1 MDEKRGNT
9 GNSFDSLREQC
20 RQLGLFKRSKAAVF
34 GEVIV
39 VAVLWALA
47 IVLRESNPVLAMLLA
62 IVAAITLVWWIHDSG
77 HDAFFES
84 RAVSHKFIETL
95 GLIFLGM
102 PQIEYHYEVHR
113 LHHAHTNIIGRDGAL
128 ATGPVRWHYKQLRS
142 LEDQFNKWQPLIWFA
157 VALPLVWPLITAR
170 CIQTLWARKKWL
182 RLSLIAVRWAVVLW
196 IFRQDLSFVFVPPL
210 VGGFVM
216 GFVSSLN
223 HFHMPMDDKR
233 ADVFPNS
240 VFITT
245 QNLRQ
250 RGFFATWITGGLN
263 FHIEHHLF
271 PTMPSKNLR
280 YAAPLVERFARE
292 HGLSYNI
299 CDSTQAIGKLYDQ
312 LRHPTTENPIPKK
325 AATTNSDMDISLEAF
340 LAGKAGL

>member
-1 MDEKRGNT
+1 MDEKRENSVK
-9 GNSFDSLREQC
+9 SFDSLREQC
-20 RQLGLFKRSKAAVF
+20 RELGLFQRSKTAVF
-34 GEVIV
+34 GEVLFV
-39 VAVLWALA
+39 VALWGTALM
-47 IVLRESNPVLAMLLA
+47 LRPHAPLLSLLLA
-62 IVAAITLVWWIHDSG
+62 TVAAITLVWWIHDSG

-84 RAVSHKFIETL
+84 RPVSHKFIETL

-142 LEDQFNKWQPLIWFA
+142 ADDRFSAWQPLIWFA
-157 VALPLVWPLITAR
+157 VALPLVWPLITMR
-170 CIQTLWARKKWL
+170 CIQTLWTRKKWL
-182 RLSLIAVRWAVVLW
+182 RLSLITARWAVALW
-196 IFRQDLSFVFVPPL
+196 LFRHDLTFLFIPPL
-210 VGGFVM
+210 IGGFVM

-233 ADVFPNS
+233 TDVFPNS

-250 RGFFATWITGGLN
+250 RGFFATWLTGGLN

-271 PTMPSKNLR
+271 PTMPSRNLK
-280 YAAPLVERFARE
+280 YAAPLVEQFARE
-292 HGLSYNI
+292 NGLAYNQ
-299 CDSTQAIGKLYDQ
+299 CDSTGAIRKLYLQ
-312 LRHPTTENPIPKK
+312 LRHPTTANPNENPLQALRPAKVG
-325 AATTNSDMDISLEAF
+325 S
-340 LAGKAGL
+340 